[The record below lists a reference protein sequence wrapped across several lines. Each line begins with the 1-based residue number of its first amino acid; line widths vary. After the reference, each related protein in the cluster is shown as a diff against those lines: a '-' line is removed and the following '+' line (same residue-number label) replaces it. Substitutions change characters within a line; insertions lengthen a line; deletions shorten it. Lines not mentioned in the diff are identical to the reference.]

1 MTVSERTQLEMER
14 GRVIADRARR
24 ESDLNRL
31 VKGKK
36 VKIMV
41 ALPGHAY
48 YEPNGRVN
56 LFFVEKVLVAHQNL
70 QEDDYPNEVVMATI
84 QLAVSA
90 TVGYDG
96 VPSGTTID
104 PALRAARDEY
114 RNQMGQNLKIMEPGQ
129 Y

>member
-31 VKGKK
+31 VEGKK
-36 VKIMV
+36 VKVMV

-48 YEPNGRVN
+48 YEPHGRVN
-56 LFFVEKVLVAHQNL
+56 LFYVEKVLVAHQNL

-104 PALRAARDEY
+104 PALRAARDKY
-114 RNQMGQNLKIMEPGQ
+114 RNQMGQNLKITEPGQ
-129 Y
+129 H